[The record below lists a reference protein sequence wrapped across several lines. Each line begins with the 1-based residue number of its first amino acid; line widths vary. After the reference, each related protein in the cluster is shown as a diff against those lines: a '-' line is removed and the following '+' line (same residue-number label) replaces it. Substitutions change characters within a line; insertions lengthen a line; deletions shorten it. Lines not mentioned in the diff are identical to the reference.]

1 MSNRDTDI
9 CMCCGSTS
17 HHVIHTEIRE
27 EFHNVMMCNDCNF
40 IFLQNYQAINYLVD
54 YNSLTCDNEWST
66 EDKLI
71 KRSESLKRFNRVVSS
86 LILDK
91 NNCNVL
97 EIGAGNGASIHGLNG
112 LIGTST
118 IDCVELNDN
127 DKRYLKDKFDV
138 KVYNNILDVEKKY
151 HVIYVHHVFEHFINP
166 IDVLNEID
174 EIATEDCKVYFSLPN
189 FNDFYSHTLS
199 GKEKDKYLTF
209 NFHLAHPYYYTIET
223 FSNLI
228 EREGGGWKI
237 SSIQTVQDY
246 SIVNYFN
253 WYINGERSKNIESG
267 TKVNKSIEQLN
278 NAFID
283 IIEKTNKGNN
293 ISVILEKRNY

>member
-1 MSNRDTDI
+1 MKNNNMKN
-9 CMCCGSTS
+9 CMLCGSDS
-17 HHVIHTEIRE
+17 HQIIHTEIRE
-27 EFHNVMMCNDCNF
+27 KASNVMMCNDCSF
-40 IFLQNYQAINYLVD
+40 IFLQDYQAID
-54 YNSLTCDNEWST
+54 YSSSYGGLALSNEWSNQ
-66 EDKLI
+66 DALI
-71 KRSESLKRFNRVVSS
+71 KRSESLKRFNRIVAD

-97 EIGAGNGASIHGLNG
+97 EIGAGNGASIYGLNG

-151 HVIYVHHVFEHFINP
+151 HVIYGHHVFEHFINP
-166 IDVLNEID
+166 IHVLNEIY
-174 EIATEDCKVYFSLPN
+174 EIASEDCKVYFSLPN

-199 GKEKDKYLTF
+199 SEQKDKYLTF
-209 NFHLAHPYYYTIET
+209 NFHLAHPYYYTVET

-228 EREGGGWKI
+228 EGSTPWKI
-237 SSIQTVQDY
+237 SQISTVQDY

-253 WYINGERSKNIESG
+253 WYINGARSKDIESG
-267 TKVNKSIEQLN
+267 TKVNKNIEQLN
-278 NAFID
+278 NTFID
-283 IIEKTNKGNN
+283 MIEKIHKGNN
-293 ISVILEKRNY
+293 ISVVLEKRSY

>member
-97 EIGAGNGASIHGLNG
+97 EIGAGNGASI
-112 LIGTST
+112 
-118 IDCVELNDN
+118 
-127 DKRYLKDKFDV
+127 
-138 KVYNNILDVEKKY
+138 
-151 HVIYVHHVFEHFINP
+151 
-166 IDVLNEID
+166 DVLNEID

-228 EREGGGWKI
+228 ERGGGWKI